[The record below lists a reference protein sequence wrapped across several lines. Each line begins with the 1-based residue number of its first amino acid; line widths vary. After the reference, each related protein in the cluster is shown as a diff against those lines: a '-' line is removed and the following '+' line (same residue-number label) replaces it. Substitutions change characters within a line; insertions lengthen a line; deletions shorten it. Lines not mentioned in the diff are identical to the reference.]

1 MILLLHFSI
10 FFFLSDFAQILEKAK
25 AEGFVNVKWSN
36 FATFGASGVGKT
48 SLLNLLLKKPPVSEH
63 HSTTAVTSPEI
74 CLVSETPD
82 ENSGN
87 GDESSSSDESLE
99 HVDETVTEM
108 EGNLY
113 LADGSSFWISADPE
127 LVKIKFVQ
135 ALKKRANNMLVLH
148 KFPQQHD
155 VQIRN
160 PQESYDDQVP
170 TDKKPS
176 ETTAVK
182 TNQKPSPAPS
192 QVNEELLKLIS
203 EVDEPEQVYEDHWIH
218 GVDSGG
224 QAAFLD
230 VAPALLRYHSLNLV
244 LIRLDEKLDDLANFF
259 YSVHGQKVGK
269 DEKRQMTTLQLTRS
283 FFQCKSQLHPPL
295 LHGVVN
301 MKQQGKPWFVVLGTH
316 YDKYKK
322 LQKNNQLQETLEE
335 KNERLRIELKSYNDV
350 RHNFRQG
357 EIIYPINTMKRSDK
371 QHEIARQIR
380 KFTAQSYITAEVP
393 ARWFFLQ
400 LELKSKAAGRNMIS
414 LEECLEIGSSV
425 GMQEDEVKAAL
436 LYFHNLTLFLYFP
449 SILPDVIFLNPQ
461 ALFDMLSR
469 LIAISYEDCSY
480 DGKCLYDVATV
491 SNLRE
496 NGIFERN
503 VLDTLEFG
511 EEIFSA
517 DHFLKLMQGLLIISE
532 LPNDRRY
539 FIPCVLNVTNQPF
552 EVFSDNDV
560 EPLLLT
566 WDNELI
572 PNGLFTSLVVL
583 LLGLPSQTQF
593 QLGDGSYRNKI
604 VLRCEVVEG
613 IMHLVDHVKCL
624 GIRYVGPRRNCPVIR
639 QIVLDGIASIVKK
652 FDWNISLASVQEL
665 FQCKIE
671 RCTNSSFHFCS
682 LNLQYGTLTCKE
694 TGVSSNANDVSH
706 LSWFNRKGK
715 IFLFNIKANL
725 A

>member
-1 MILLLHFSI
+1 M
-10 FFFLSDFAQILEKAK
+10 
-25 AEGFVNVKWSN
+25 
-36 FATFGASGVGKT
+36 
-48 SLLNLLLKKPPVSEH
+48 
-63 HSTTAVTSPEI
+63 
-74 CLVSETPD
+74 SETPD
-82 ENSGN
+82 DLPGN
-87 GDESSSSDESLE
+87 RDDSSSSDESLE
-99 HVDETVTEM
+99 HGEETVTEM
-108 EGNLY
+108 EGNLF

-135 ALKKRANNMLVLH
+135 ALKKRSNNVLVLH
-148 KFPQQHD
+148 KLQQKHGF
-155 VQIRN
+155 QIHN
-160 PQESYDDQVP
+160 PQESYDDQVS
-170 TDKKPS
+170 TDKEPS
-176 ETTAVK
+176 KTTAMK
-182 TNQKPSPAPS
+182 TNQEPLPAPS
-192 QVNEELLKLIS
+192 EVNKELLQLIA
-203 EVDEPEQVYEDHWIH
+203 EVDEPEEVYEDHWIH

-295 LHGVVN
+295 LDGVVN

-322 LQKNNQLQETLEE
+322 LRKSNQLQETLEE
-335 KNERLRIELKSYNDV
+335 KNERLRIELKSYDDV
-350 RHNFRQG
+350 RHNFRDGQ
-357 EIIYPINTMKRSDK
+357 IIYPINTMKRNDK

-393 ARWFFLQ
+393 ARWFFFQ
-400 LELKSKAAGRNMIS
+400 LELKSKTTGRNMVG
-414 LEECLEIGSSV
+414 LVECLEIGLSV

-449 SILPDVIFLNPQ
+449 SILPDVVFLNPQ

-480 DGKCLYDVATV
+480 DGKCLYDAATI

-511 EEIFSA
+511 EEVFSA

-532 LPNDRRY
+532 LANDTRY
-539 FIPCVLNVTNQPF
+539 FIPCVLNVTDQPF
-552 EVFSDNDV
+552 EDVSDNDV

-572 PNGLFTSLVVL
+572 PNGLFTSLVVFL
-583 LLGLPSQTQF
+583 LRLQCQTQF
-593 QLGDGSYRNKI
+593 QLGEGSYRNKI
-604 VLRCEVVEG
+604 VLSCEVVHG
-613 IMHLVDHVKCL
+613 IMHLLDHVKCL
-624 GIRYVGPRRNCPVIR
+624 GIHYIGPRRNCPVIR
-639 QIVLDGIASIVKK
+639 QIVLDGIASIVNK
-652 FDWNISLASVQEL
+652 FDWNISMASVQEV

-671 RCTNSSFHFCS
+671 RCTNKSFHFC
-682 LNLQYGTLTCKE
+682 LLDIDHGTLTCKK
-694 TGVSSNANDVSH
+694 TGVSSDANGIHH
-706 LSWFNRKGK
+706 LSWYNRKGVLSVF
-715 IFLFNIKANL
+715 ILYNYYTVCLFSCICSKTKCHNYY
-725 A
+725 

>member
-1 MILLLHFSI
+1 M
-10 FFFLSDFAQILEKAK
+10 
-25 AEGFVNVKWSN
+25 KWSN

-48 SLLNLLLKKPPVSEH
+48 SLLNLLLNKPPVSEH
-63 HSTTAVTSPEI
+63 HSTAAVTSPEI
-74 CLVSETPD
+74 CLVGETPD
-82 ENSGN
+82 SLPGN
-87 GDESSSSDESLE
+87 RDDSSSSEESLE
-99 HVDETVTEM
+99 HGDKTVTEM
-108 EGNLY
+108 EGNLF

-135 ALKKRANNMLVLH
+135 ALKKRSDNLLVLH

-155 VQIRN
+155 VHIRN
-160 PQESYDDQVP
+160 PQEIYDDRVP

-176 ETTAVK
+176 KATAAK
-182 TNQKPSPAPS
+182 TNQKPLPAPS
-192 QVNEELLKLIS
+192 EVNKELLKLIS

-283 FFQCKSQLHPPL
+283 FFQCKSQLHPPVL
-295 LHGVVN
+295 DGVVN
-301 MKQQGKPWFVVLGTH
+301 MKQKGNPWFVVLGTH

-322 LQKNNQLQETLEE
+322 LRNSNQLQETLEE
-335 KNERLRIELKSYNDV
+335 KNERLRIELKSYDDV
-350 RHNFRQG
+350 RHNFTKDQ
-357 EIIYPINTMKRSDK
+357 IIYPINTLKRNDK
-371 QHEIARQIR
+371 QHEIAHQIR
-380 KFTAQSYITAEVP
+380 RFTAQSYITAEVP
-393 ARWFFLQ
+393 ARWFFFQ
-400 LELKSKAAGRNMIS
+400 LELKSKTTGRNMIG
-414 LEECLEIGSSV
+414 LAECLEIGLSV

-449 SILPDVIFLNPQ
+449 SILPDVVFLNPQ

-469 LIAISYEDCSY
+469 LIAISYEDCPY
-480 DGKCLYDVATV
+480 DGKCLYDVATIR
-491 SNLRE
+491 NLRE

-511 EEIFSA
+511 EGVFTA

-532 LPNDRRY
+532 LPNDTRY
-539 FIPCVLNVTNQPF
+539 FIPCVLNVTDQPL

-583 LLGLPSQTQF
+583 LLGLQSRTQF
-593 QLGDGSYRNKI
+593 RLGDGSYRNKI
-604 VLRCEVVEG
+604 VLRCKVVEG

-624 GIRYVGPRRNCPVIR
+624 GIRYVGPNRNCPVIR
-639 QIVLDGIASIVKK
+639 QIVLDGIASIVKM
-652 FDWNISLASVQEL
+652 FEWNISLASVQEL

-671 RCTNSSFHFCS
+671 GCTDSSFHFCE
-682 LNLQYGTLTCKE
+682 LNHQYGTLTCQE
-694 TGVSSNANDVSH
+694 TGVSANANDVSH
-706 LSWFNRKGK
+706 LSWFIRKGEI
-715 IFLFNIKANL
+715 IFI
-725 A
+725 